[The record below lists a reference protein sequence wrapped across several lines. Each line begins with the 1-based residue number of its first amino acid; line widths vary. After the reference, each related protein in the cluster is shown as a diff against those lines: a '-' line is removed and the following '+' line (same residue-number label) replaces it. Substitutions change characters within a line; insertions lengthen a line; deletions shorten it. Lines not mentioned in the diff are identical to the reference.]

1 MRVMKTYELVTEIFN
16 KCAGNQMRDVFIKEI
31 ETDDPRA
38 YVENILKSHKE
49 VEIEEDVRTDAVI
62 FDVVADGLRERF
74 SFTEV

>member
-16 KCAGNQMRDVFIKEI
+16 KCSGNQMRDVFIKEI

-38 YVENILKSHKE
+38 YVENILNSHKE